1 MSFYIETLL
10 RNTSFDDAIEQV
22 TTELKKEGF
31 GIITEIDMK
40 ATFKKK
46 LDVDFQPYKILG
58 ACNPNFAHSAL
69 QHNAYV
75 GVFLPCN
82 VVVKQND
89 DNTVEVFAVDPVASM
104 ASVND
109 DELNKMADEV
119 KQKLIKVIDGLFHLT

>member
-10 RNTSFDDAIEQV
+10 RNISFEDAIETV
-22 TTELKKEGF
+22 TKELKKEGF

-40 ATFKKK
+40 GTFKKK

-69 QHNAYV
+69 KHNAYV

-82 VVVKQND
+82 VVVRQNS

-104 ASVND
+104 TAVND
-109 DELNKMADEV
+109 EELNVMANEV
-119 KQKLIKVIDGLFHLT
+119 KEKLIKVIDGLFHLT